1 MSKTSRRRGKLSEEE
16 LEEVQNFVYRKNA
29 EEDKFLQSM
38 SVNIKCKNENQKLV
52 IESIKNNEITI
63 VSGLPGTGKA
73 QPLTSKVLTPN
84 GWVTMGEIKLNDYVT
99 TPKGDKTKVTGVYPQ
114 GLKDI
119 YKITFSDGREV
130 ESCDE
135 HLWKVY
141 YRQWADK
148 YRVLSLRD
156 VIDNHSKKIDDG
168 RLYIP
173 LIDSS
178 NNEDVELPIN
188 PYLLGSLIGD
198 GGMTNNSLT
207 FSNQDEEVL
216 ELVGE
221 HLDERGYQ
229 LKKFKHGKYDYGI
242 TSINKIKTSGKKG
255 HYTNLFKLELSELN
269 LYGKKSENK
278 FIPTIYKNSSKR
290 QKLELIQGLMDTDGT
305 TDTRRC
311 SVSFSTSSKQ
321 LCEDFVDMINSIG
334 GITKIYEK
342 SPTYTYKGEV
352 RNGLINYNISIR
364 YPNPEDFFTLK
375 RKKNI
380 CKNYQYKNLNLRIKN
395 IEYVGKK
402 ESQCIMISDDNHLYV
417 TDNYIT
423 THNTFLACAEALKL
437 IKTRPKYKKIL
448 LVKSVIQLPGEEL
461 GFLPGDLKDKLDPYM
476 ISFIDNFEKIIGE
489 SLTNKLRE
497 LGLIQ
502 IQPLAFVRGRS
513 IDNTIII
520 VDEAQNISIQNMRT
534 LMTRIGDNSK
544 MVILGDVKQK
554 DIKNPKNSSLE
565 VVIDKFKG
573 IDGFGCVSLRN
584 PDDIVRNPII
594 KIIEKVFEELEG

>member
-63 VSGLPGTGKA
+63 VSGLPGTGK
-73 QPLTSKVLTPN
+73 
-84 GWVTMGEIKLNDYVT
+84 
-99 TPKGDKTKVTGVYPQ
+99 
-114 GLKDI
+114 
-119 YKITFSDGREV
+119 
-130 ESCDE
+130 
-135 HLWKVY
+135 
-141 YRQWADK
+141 
-148 YRVLSLRD
+148 
-156 VIDNHSKKIDDG
+156 
-168 RLYIP
+168 
-173 LIDSS
+173 
-178 NNEDVELPIN
+178 
-188 PYLLGSLIGD
+188 
-198 GGMTNNSLT
+198 
-207 FSNQDEEVL
+207 
-216 ELVGE
+216 
-221 HLDERGYQ
+221 
-229 LKKFKHGKYDYGI
+229 
-242 TSINKIKTSGKKG
+242 
-255 HYTNLFKLELSELN
+255 
-269 LYGKKSENK
+269 
-278 FIPTIYKNSSKR
+278 
-290 QKLELIQGLMDTDGT
+290 
-305 TDTRRC
+305 
-311 SVSFSTSSKQ
+311 
-321 LCEDFVDMINSIG
+321 
-334 GITKIYEK
+334 
-342 SPTYTYKGEV
+342 
-352 RNGLINYNISIR
+352 
-364 YPNPEDFFTLK
+364 
-375 RKKNI
+375 
-380 CKNYQYKNLNLRIKN
+380 
-395 IEYVGKK
+395 
-402 ESQCIMISDDNHLYV
+402 
-417 TDNYIT
+417 
-423 THNTFLACAEALKL
+423 TFLACAEALKL

-565 VVIDKFKG
+565 VVIDKFEG

-584 PDDIVRNPII
+584 PNDVVRNPVI
-594 KIIEKVFEELEG
+594 KIIEKIFEELEG

>member
-63 VSGLPGTGKA
+63 VSGLPGTGK
-73 QPLTSKVLTPN
+73 
-84 GWVTMGEIKLNDYVT
+84 
-99 TPKGDKTKVTGVYPQ
+99 
-114 GLKDI
+114 
-119 YKITFSDGREV
+119 
-130 ESCDE
+130 
-135 HLWKVY
+135 
-141 YRQWADK
+141 
-148 YRVLSLRD
+148 
-156 VIDNHSKKIDDG
+156 
-168 RLYIP
+168 
-173 LIDSS
+173 
-178 NNEDVELPIN
+178 
-188 PYLLGSLIGD
+188 
-198 GGMTNNSLT
+198 
-207 FSNQDEEVL
+207 
-216 ELVGE
+216 
-221 HLDERGYQ
+221 
-229 LKKFKHGKYDYGI
+229 
-242 TSINKIKTSGKKG
+242 
-255 HYTNLFKLELSELN
+255 
-269 LYGKKSENK
+269 
-278 FIPTIYKNSSKR
+278 
-290 QKLELIQGLMDTDGT
+290 
-305 TDTRRC
+305 
-311 SVSFSTSSKQ
+311 
-321 LCEDFVDMINSIG
+321 
-334 GITKIYEK
+334 
-342 SPTYTYKGEV
+342 
-352 RNGLINYNISIR
+352 
-364 YPNPEDFFTLK
+364 
-375 RKKNI
+375 
-380 CKNYQYKNLNLRIKN
+380 
-395 IEYVGKK
+395 
-402 ESQCIMISDDNHLYV
+402 
-417 TDNYIT
+417 
-423 THNTFLACAEALKL
+423 TFLACAEALKL

-565 VVIDKFKG
+565 VVIDKFEG

-584 PDDIVRNPII
+584 PDDVVRNPVI
-594 KIIEKVFEELEG
+594 KIIERIFEELEG